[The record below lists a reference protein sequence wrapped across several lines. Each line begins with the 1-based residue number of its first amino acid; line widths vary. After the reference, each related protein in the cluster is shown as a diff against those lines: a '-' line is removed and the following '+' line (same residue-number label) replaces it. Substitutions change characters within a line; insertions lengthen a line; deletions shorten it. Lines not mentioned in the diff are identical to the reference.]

1 MSLIQI
7 FQTLVHISV
16 RYVVSELWCSHLGAA
31 GFVVKKGEGGVRA
44 WRGYG
49 RSGGKGGWAG
59 S

>member
-1 MSLIQI
+1 M
-7 FQTLVHISV
+7 HISV